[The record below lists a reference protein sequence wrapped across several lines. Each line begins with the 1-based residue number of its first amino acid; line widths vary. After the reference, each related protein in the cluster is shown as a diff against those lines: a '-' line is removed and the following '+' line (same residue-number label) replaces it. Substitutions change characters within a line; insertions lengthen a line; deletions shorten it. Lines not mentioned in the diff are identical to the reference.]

1 MFVDDSI
8 WLTDSAA
15 AAQEMARRCELFCD
29 FHSVI
34 INREKSE
41 YLSMNDQ
48 GHTLRWTPTNTHP
61 LGKEMH
67 RTGTHGATKRNRGPD
82 GRTIKY
88 LGVHFD
94 AGAGWATQR
103 RKLQEKHGELTA
115 ALKHATITVREATYC
130 INNKIIPSIAYP
142 LQVAAVP
149 RSVLERWDK
158 THRAILRRVGKLPMH
173 MPPAVFHLPTE
184 LGGLG
189 LKSMIDV
196 VTELRIKMELAAK
209 NDCWITPEGGECT
222 STHAAVV
229 RAAAVHA
236 ERYNSI
242 GWHANKELKRV
253 RAECRRTPAHLALQH
268 IAESDRSGPRPCILD
283 LANHTPGPFHI
294 YTDGGTIPGEHPI
307 SGWGFTI
314 NNDEGKTLEDN
325 DGTKWEGAGRLQG
338 EQNNTIAE
346 AMALLQS
353 IRTIPLSRDCHI
365 YIDNTGVLCCVNKDL
380 WDDPRQRL
388 DLTGRA
394 VWNRIHCL
402 LHERKSAGALTRFHW
417 IHSHVD
423 DADRRQWKETSR
435 FTCACG
441 GE

>member
-1 MFVDDSI
+1 MSSTRPTSQTDQRQPTIPWQQHSSEQEGKTRDQKQAPCEVIAQRFVDDSI
-8 WLTDSAA
+8 WFTGSAA

-67 RTGTHGATKRNRGPD
+67 RRGTHGATKRNRGPD

-158 THRAILRRVGKLPMH
+158 THRH
-173 MPPAVFHLPTE
+173 
-184 LGGLG
+184 
-189 LKSMIDV
+189 S
-196 VTELRIKMELAAK
+196 
-209 NDCWITPEGGECT
+209 
-222 STHAAVV
+222 
-229 RAAAVHA
+229 
-236 ERYNSI
+236 NS
-242 GWHANKELKRV
+242 HK
-253 RAECRRTPAHLALQH
+253 
-268 IAESDRSGPRPCILD
+268 
-283 LANHTPGPFHI
+283 
-294 YTDGGTIPGEHPI
+294 
-307 SGWGFTI
+307 
-314 NNDEGKTLEDN
+314 
-325 DGTKWEGAGRLQG
+325 
-338 EQNNTIAE
+338 
-346 AMALLQS
+346 
-353 IRTIPLSRDCHI
+353 
-365 YIDNTGVLCCVNKDL
+365 
-380 WDDPRQRL
+380 
-388 DLTGRA
+388 
-394 VWNRIHCL
+394 
-402 LHERKSAGALTRFHW
+402 
-417 IHSHVD
+417 
-423 DADRRQWKETSR
+423 
-435 FTCACG
+435 
-441 GE
+441 